1 MMKRFVSLLLAAGLL
16 TSCCLAANAEELL
29 ADSQDQSQSIF
40 QEVDPEPQEDSTTV
54 STADTLPAESPKLT
68 DSPDGNTPADGDPA
82 AGEVPVSDE
91 ETSPSEDQESPTDQ
105 EGSEEDSEETPD
117 EEEEPADPSVPL
129 FPLAIDDHTAYV
141 SGDTQDRVNPDKN
154 LTRGEAASLV
164 YNLLVSPAEPV
175 SGRFQDVTDGQWFAT
190 AVNSLAAMGIVSGF
204 DETTYQPSA
213 SIRRAEFV
221 SILSKLFPMEEG
233 EVTFTDVPDSHWGL
247 AAIQNAV
254 AKDWVSGYPDGTFRP
269 NAPITRAE
277 AFALINKMLGRS
289 ADKDL
294 IDNAGKFF
302 QFLDLPMTHWAY
314 YHIMEA
320 SIPHTHTYDE
330 EGNEVWGTYTRPT
343 AKLGWG
349 PHLIGGELYYV
360 GNNGYYV
367 RNAKVGVL
375 QFDDM
380 GRYTTG
386 DASLDGKL
394 TTITRQVADPSDSQL
409 NNLRRMYDYV
419 IDHYSY
425 LASTYID
432 EGATNWEN
440 SIASTMIDRSRGN
453 CYSYA
458 ALFTLLARKLG
469 YQATAMSGM
478 VTVDTCPTWTYG
490 AWDRHGWVE
499 ILMGDGVTYVC
510 DPQLE
515 DGHAATWGYN
525 WDMFMRPY
533 GQGVAHYRVAGK
545 VLS

>member
-1 MMKRFVSLLLAAGLL
+1 MKRFVSILLAALLLA
-16 TSCCLAANAEELL
+16 TSCGIAASAETSSTEPTASLQEQTEELPENG
-29 ADSQDQSQSIF
+29 DSIQPTLQQS
-40 QEVDPEPQEDSTTV
+40 P
-54 STADTLPAESPKLT
+54 
-68 DSPDGNTPADGDPA
+68 
-82 AGEVPVSDE
+82 AGETFVTDDQASTISSEDPVS
-91 ETSPSEDQESPTDQ
+91 QE
-105 EGSEEDSEETPD
+105 EETPLEEPITD
-117 EEEEPADPSVPL
+117 EEQEETGEEETPEESEESTGPTVPL
-129 FPLAIDDHTAYV
+129 FPLAMDEHVAYV
-141 SGDTQDRVNPDKN
+141 SGDTQDRVNPNNN
-154 LTRGEAASLV
+154 LTRAEAASLV
-164 YNLLVSPAEPV
+164 YKLLTEPADPV
-175 SGRFQDVTDGQWFAT
+175 SGRFSDVTDGQWFAT
-190 AVNSLAAMGIVSGF
+190 AVNSLAAMGIVSGA
-204 DETTYQPSA
+204 DGTSYSPSA
-213 SIRRAEFV
+213 SIRRAEFI
-221 SILSKLFPMEEG
+221 SILSKLFPMEES
-233 EVTFTDVPDSHWGL
+233 EVSFTDVPDNHWAL
-247 AAIQNAV
+247 PAIQNAV
-254 AKDWVSGYPDGTFRP
+254 AKGWASGYPDGTFRP

-277 AFALINKMLGRS
+277 AFALINNMLGRS
-289 ADKDL
+289 ADTEL
-294 IDNAGKFF
+294 IDNAGKFL
-302 QFLDLPMTHWAY
+302 QFLDLPKNHWAY

-320 SIPHTHTYDE
+320 SIPHSHTFDE
-330 EGNEVWGTYTRPT
+330 TGKEVWDTYTRPT

-367 RNAKVGVL
+367 DNSKVGVL

-386 DASLDGKL
+386 DTALDAKL
-394 TTITRQVADPSDSQL
+394 TEITRQVVNTSDTQL

-419 IDHYSY
+419 IQNYSY
-425 LASTYID
+425 LTATYID
-432 EGATNWEN
+432 QGATNWEN
-440 SIASTMIDRSRGN
+440 EVASTMIDRGRGN

-499 ILMGDGVTYVC
+499 IELGDGITYVC

-533 GQGVAHYRVAGK
+533 GQGVAHYQVNDQ